1 MSPATTVWLN
11 EGSNVRIAR
20 HEGSSTAFSN
30 PKPYFENTVLKSIAG
45 ESVSNSFKIL
55 VQKPN
60 ELTEQVFKET
70 DNGEDI
76 TIFESV
82 RDLIDDLES

>member
-1 MSPATTVWLN
+1 MSPVTTVWLN
-11 EGSNVRIAR
+11 EGSNVKVAR
-20 HEGSSTAFSN
+20 PDASSTSFSN
-30 PKPYFENTVLKSIAG
+30 PEPVFKSIAG

-55 VQKPN
+55 VQEPN
-60 ELTEQVFKET
+60 ELTAQIFKET

-76 TIFESV
+76 VRFDSV